1 MPIFD
6 QGYQHWSGELTGHR
20 FRWLAITRHGVRIGM
35 KNRLLRI
42 ALLVAWL
49 PAAVLAFFLCV
60 WGLLE
65 QKSELVQPLVPFLS
79 GILGPEIVADPKA
92 FRVEVWTLAY
102 DYFLLTELRLS
113 MIVILLV
120 GPGLISRDLRFNALP
135 LYFSR
140 PLRRIDYFVGKLGV
154 VVVFLGSVL
163 VVPSVIAYVLG
174 LLFSL
179 DWTIVRDTF
188 SLLLASVG
196 YGAVMSVSAGLL
208 ILALSSLSRN
218 SRYVGLFWLGVWFV
232 SSIVGTVLETVN
244 EEQRR
249 ADAVRHA
256 VEGQH
261 SAQVA
266 ARNQTPQERQ
276 RQAMEQQAVQRKIA
290 ADIQKEQREAARSDW
305 RPLFSYTA
313 NVARIGRH
321 WLGTDA
327 SWEKIA
333 QTVPEDQRDQYLLQN
348 MGPQYP
354 WYWSAAVLAVL
365 MGLSACVLNFR
376 VKSLDRLK

>member
-6 QGYQHWSGELTGHR
+6 QGYQHWSGELTGHGW
-20 FRWLAITRHGVRIGM
+20 RWLAIARHGVRIGM

-42 ALLVAWL
+42 MLLIAWL
-49 PAAVLAFFLCV
+49 PAVVLAFFLCV
-60 WGLLE
+60 WGLIE
-65 QKSELVQPLVPFLS
+65 QKSELVQPLVPFIG
-79 GILGPEIVADPKA
+79 GIVGDDIVAEAKA
-92 FRVEVWTLAY
+92 HRVEVWTLAY
-102 DYFLLTELRLS
+102 DYFLMVELRLS

-120 GPGLISRDLRFNALP
+120 GPGLISRDLRFNALS

-140 PLRRIDYFVGKLGV
+140 PLRRIDYFLGKLGV
-154 VVVFLGSVL
+154 VVYFLSLVL
-163 VVPSVIAYVLG
+163 VVPSVIAYMLG

-232 SSIVGTVLETVN
+232 SSIVGTVLQTVN
-244 EEQRR
+244 EERR
-249 ADAVRHA
+249 MHHA
-256 VEGQH
+256 SRQAAEARYA
-261 SAQVA
+261 AQVA
-266 ARNQTPQERQ
+266 AKNQTPEQRQ
-276 RQAMEQQAVQRKIA
+276 RQAMEQQAANRKIWTE
-290 ADIQKEQREAARSDW
+290 IQKEQRAAARTDW

-321 WLGTDA
+321 WLGTDT

-333 QTVPEDQRDQYLLQN
+333 ETVPAEERDQYLLQN